1 MAELRDVGVPARP
14 LSRLLRL
21 IGAARVDELN
31 RVADQ
36 TRSRLDGARIWNIS
50 STSIGGGVAEMLRD
64 IVGYA
69 TGSGID
75 VRWTVIEGDQRF
87 FGITKR
93 LHNRL
98 HGTLG
103 DGGALGLSEA
113 GHYKSVL
120 QQNALILLNRIGE
133 GDVVILHDPQTLG
146 LAGPLAERGAL
157 VVWRCHIGTERTNG
171 YTEEG
176 WRFLQPFLK
185 PCRAYVFSHRGFVP
199 PVLKTTEVHIIA
211 PSIDPCAAKNRQLNE
226 ARVHRLL
233 VEVGLFDDQGHG
245 TPAGSVLGGAGPVQP
260 DDRLIVQVSRWD
272 RLKDMQGVLEGFA
285 AMMDGHAGLR
295 LVLVGPEVN
304 AVSDDPEDVG
314 VLDDC
319 LAYWENL
326 PNKLRD
332 AVRIVG
338 LPMSDVETNG
348 LMVNAIQRHATVVV
362 QKSLEEGFGLTVA
375 EAMWKARP
383 VVASAVGGIV
393 DQIAPGTGVLL
404 RDPSDLDGFGR
415 VLTDLLANPEQM
427 TDMGRRARARIRSN
441 FLSDRHLLDFAA
453 TYRGGDSAL
462 GTSLTLRSSR
472 ETFSGRLLFCDSS
485 L

>member
-1 MAELRDVGVPARP
+1 MKTSAELRDVGVPARP
-14 LSRLLRL
+14 LDRLSRLV
-21 IGAARVDELN
+21 GAARVDELI

-36 TRSRLDGARIWNIS
+36 TRRGLDGARIWNIS
-50 STSIGGGVAEMLRD
+50 STSVGGGVAEMLRD
-64 IVGYA
+64 IVGYSI
-69 TGSGID
+69 GSGID

-103 DGGALGLSEA
+103 DGRALGHSEA
-113 GHYKSVL
+113 DHYKSLL
-120 QQNALILLNRIGE
+120 QENALSLLNRIGE

-176 WRFLQPFLK
+176 WRFLEPFLA

-199 PVLKTTEVHIIA
+199 PVLEASELYIIA
-211 PSIDPCAAKNRQLNE
+211 PSIDPCSAKNRPLNE
-226 ARVHRLL
+226 ARVQRLL
-233 VEVGLFDDQGHG
+233 VKVGLFDDHG
-245 TPAGSVLGGAGPVQP
+245 DGTAAGSVLGGAGPVQR
-260 DDRLIVQVSRWD
+260 DDRLVVQVSRWD

-285 AMMDGHAGLR
+285 AMVEGQAGLR
-295 LVLVGPEVN
+295 LALVGPEVKS
-304 AVSDDPEDVG
+304 VSDDPEDAG

-319 LAYWENL
+319 LAHWENL
-326 PNKLRD
+326 PHKLRS
-332 AVRIVG
+332 AIRIVG
-338 LPMSDVETNG
+338 LPMNDVEVNG
-348 LMVNAIQRHATVVV
+348 LMVNAIQRRATVVV

-393 DQIAPGTGVLL
+393 DQVVPGTGVLL
-404 RDPSDLDGFGR
+404 RDPSDLDTFGR

-441 FLSDRHLLDFAA
+441 FLSDRHLLDFA
-453 TYRGGDSAL
+453 
-462 GTSLTLRSSR
+462 
-472 ETFSGRLLFCDSS
+472 RLIEAVTRPSERA
-485 L
+485 

>member
-14 LSRLLRL
+14 LSRLSRL

-64 IVGYA
+64 IVGYSI
-69 TGSGID
+69 GSGID

-120 QQNALILLNRIGE
+120 QQNALILLNRIGD

-176 WRFLQPFLK
+176 WRFLEPFLA

-199 PVLKTTEVHIIA
+199 PVLEATEVHIIA
-211 PSIDPCAAKNRQLNE
+211 PSIDPCSAKNRPVERGQGTQAPGRSRPLRRSRGTAPQPVQYSA
-226 ARVHRLL
+226 ARVRCSGTIASLCRSR
-233 VEVGLFDDQGHG
+233 VGIASRTCRVCSRASLQWWRGKRVC
-245 TPAGSVLGGAGPVQP
+245 GSY
-260 DDRLIVQVSRWD
+260 S
-272 RLKDMQGVLEGFA
+272 
-285 AMMDGHAGLR
+285 
-295 LVLVGPEVN
+295 
-304 AVSDDPEDVG
+304 
-314 VLDDC
+314 
-319 LAYWENL
+319 
-326 PNKLRD
+326 
-332 AVRIVG
+332 
-338 LPMSDVETNG
+338 
-348 LMVNAIQRHATVVV
+348 
-362 QKSLEEGFGLTVA
+362 
-375 EAMWKARP
+375 
-383 VVASAVGGIV
+383 
-393 DQIAPGTGVLL
+393 
-404 RDPSDLDGFGR
+404 
-415 VLTDLLANPEQM
+415 
-427 TDMGRRARARIRSN
+427 
-441 FLSDRHLLDFAA
+441 SDR
-453 TYRGGDSAL
+453 R
-462 GTSLTLRSSR
+462 
-472 ETFSGRLLFCDSS
+472 
-485 L
+485 

>member
-14 LSRLLRL
+14 LDGLSRLV
-21 IGAARVDELN
+21 GAARVDELI

-36 TRSRLDGARIWNIS
+36 TRRGLDGARIWNIS
-50 STSIGGGVAEMLRD
+50 STSVGGGVAEMLRD
-64 IVGYA
+64 IVGYSI
-69 TGSGID
+69 GSGID

-103 DGGALGLSEA
+103 DGGALGHSEA
-113 GHYKSVL
+113 DHYKSLL
-120 QQNALILLNRIGE
+120 QENALILLNRIGE

-176 WRFLQPFLK
+176 WRFLEPFLA

-199 PVLKTTEVHIIA
+199 PVLEATEFYIVA
-211 PSIDPCAAKNRQLNE
+211 PSIDPCSAKNRPMNE
-226 ARVHRLL
+226 GRVQSLL
-233 VEVGLFDDQGHG
+233 VKVGLFDDHG
-245 TPAGSVLGGAGPVQP
+245 DGAAVGSVLGGAGPVQR
-260 DDRLIVQVSRWD
+260 DDRLVVQVSRWD

-285 AMMDGHAGLR
+285 AMVEGQAGLR
-295 LVLVGPEVN
+295 LALVGPEVKS
-304 AVSDDPEDVG
+304 VSDDPEDAG

-319 LAYWENL
+319 LAHWENL
-326 PNKLRD
+326 PHKLRS
-332 AVRIVG
+332 AIRIVG
-338 LPMSDVETNG
+338 LPMNDVEVNG
-348 LMVNAIQRHATVVV
+348 LMVNAIQRRATVVV

-393 DQIAPGTGVLL
+393 DQVVPGTGVLL
-404 RDPSDLDGFGR
+404 RDPSDLDTFGR
-415 VLTDLLANPEQM
+415 VLADLLANPEQM

-441 FLSDRHLLDFAA
+441 FLSDRHLLDFA
-453 TYRGGDSAL
+453 
-462 GTSLTLRSSR
+462 
-472 ETFSGRLLFCDSS
+472 RLIEAVTRPSERP
-485 L
+485 